1 MTTQQN
7 VLETIVATAGAGAV
21 LYFCF
26 TRTGQARLRR
36 LEQWI
41 EEGLSESSRL
51 VDTFERAALIAS
63 AVGGVIGL
71 VAKAQNDSYPDG
83 RSAALDNLLALPS
96 TLRHASQGATGR

>member
-1 MTTQQN
+1 MLRAERRRKVVAGLRAQGGEDAQ
-7 VLETIVATAGAGAV
+7 TIAT
-21 LYFCF
+21 L
-26 TRTGQARLRR
+26 
-36 LEQWI
+36 I